1 MGTIEFVEVR
11 KSFARGRSVLDGL
24 SLSVADGEF
33 FTLLGPSGC
42 GKTTLLRVAAGLE
55 APEAGRVRIDGRD
68 VTDVSPGERDVAMVF
83 QSYAL
88 YPHMTVA
95 ENVSI
100 GLTLRGV
107 ARAEAEARAREAA
120 GMLGI
125 GDLLDRLPA
134 TLSGG
139 QRQRVALARAV
150 VRRPKVFLL
159 DEPLS
164 NLDASL
170 RDRTRAELRLLFRRV
185 RGTVLYVTHDQVE
198 AMTMSDRVA
207 VLHEGTLQQVG
218 SPAEVYARPRTAFVA
233 EFIGAHRMNL
243 CPIGPGGP
251 APPEGASTWGIRP
264 EHVRMP
270 AAEGDATLD
279 GEVLLEESHGAEV
292 LFHVT
297 TAAGTIRAVCRPGAV
312 ASVGRVTLGIPRA
325 SIHWFDERGRRLDTR

>member
-1 MGTIEFVEVR
+1 MGTLEFVEVR
-11 KSFARGRSVLDGL
+11 KAFARGRRVLDGV

-42 GKTTLLRVAAGLE
+42 GKTTLLRIAAGLE

-68 VTDVSPGERDVAMVF
+68 VTEVSPGERDVAMVF

-100 GLTLRGV
+100 GLTLRG
-107 ARAEAEARAREAA
+107 ASREEAASRAREAA
-120 GMLGI
+120 DMLGI
-125 GDLLDRLPA
+125 GDLLDRMPA
-134 TLSGG
+134 ALSGG
-139 QRQRVALARAV
+139 QRQRVALARAI

-198 AMTMSDRVA
+198 AMTMSDRIA
-207 VLHEGTLQQVG
+207 VLHEGALVQVG
-218 SPAEVYARPRTAFVA
+218 SPQEVYDRPRTTFVA
-233 EFIGAHRMNL
+233 EFVGAHRMNL
-243 CPIGPGGP
+243 CPVGGGGP
-251 APPEGASTWGIRP
+251 PAPQGARSWGIRP
-264 EHVRMP
+264 EHVRLP
-270 AAEGDATLD
+270 AAEGEEALD
-279 GEVLLEESHGAEV
+279 GEVLLAESHGAEI

-297 TAAGTIRAVCRPGAV
+297 TTAGTIRAVARTGA
-312 ASVGRVTLGIPRA
+312 ASAGARVKLGFPREA
-325 SIHWFDERGRRLDTR
+325 LHWFGEGGKRVDPV

>member
-1 MGTIEFVEVR
+1 MATIEFVDVR
-11 KSFARGRSVLDGL
+11 KSFAGGRAVLGGV

-33 FTLLGPSGC
+33 FTFLGPSGC
-42 GKTTLLRVAAGLE
+42 GKTTLLRIAAGLE
-55 APEAGRVRIDGRD
+55 SPDAGGVRIDGRD
-68 VTDVSPGERDVAMVF
+68 VTETAPRERDVAMVF

-107 ARAEAEARAREAA
+107 AAEEAA
-120 GMLGI
+120 SRAKDVASMLGI
-125 GDLLDRLPA
+125 AEMMDRLPA

-185 RGTVLYVTHDQVE
+185 GGTVLYVTHDQVE

-207 VLHEGTLQQVG
+207 VLHEGALLQVG
-218 SPAEVYARPRTAFVA
+218 SPQEVYDRPRTTFVA
-233 EFIGAHRMNL
+233 EFVGAHRMNL
-243 CPIGPGGP
+243 SPIGPGAPP
-251 APPEGASTWGIRP
+251 APPGAATWGIRP
-264 EHVRMP
+264 EHVRLP
-270 AAEGDATLD
+270 AGEGDATID
-279 GEVLLEESHGAEV
+279 GEVLLAESHGAEV

-297 TAAGTIRAVCRPGAV
+297 TAAGTIRAASRTGA
-312 ASVGRVTLGIPRA
+312 ASAGARVTLGFPRA
-325 SIHWFDERGRRLDTR
+325 AVHWFDAGGRRLDTP